1 MIPTLKSIFN
11 FNQWKQV
18 QQWVNN
24 KLTLKQDI
32 FNPNNTASGEFNVTL
47 NAKSGIVTF
56 TGEVVQNDNPIYFT
70 ISNNLVTS
78 NTKLFYSMYYS
89 PNDTEVLFLLNYIC
103 SSGQISFQMFC
114 LDGFGSAQQEKI
126 ISFQILN

>member
-32 FNPNNTASGEFNVTL
+32 FNANNTATGVSTVTI
-47 NAKSGIVTF
+47 NAKSGVATF
-56 TGEVVQNDNPIYFT
+56 TSTIIYNESLDFT
-70 ISNNLVTS
+70 INNNLVTDSSIISLNLKSQSTGSPTISKYSTTNGIISIRVLNANDS
-78 NTKLFYSMYYS
+78 NGDNTDDNL
-89 PNDTEVLFLLNYIC
+89 
-103 SSGQISFQMFC
+103 
-114 LDGFGSAQQEKI
+114 I

>member
-32 FNPNNTASGEFNVTL
+32 FNANNTATGGTSVTI
-47 NAKSGIVTF
+47 NAKSGVATF
-56 TGEVVQNDNPIYFT
+56 TSPISGNSISGFT
-70 ISNNLVTS
+70 INNNLVTTS
-78 NTKLFYSMYYS
+78 TLLLISITTDYAGDGTPYYLGYQS
-89 PNDTEVLFLLNYIC
+89 FSGNFIVDIENISSSDTNNP
-103 SSGQISFQMFC
+103 
-114 LDGFGSAQQEKI
+114 I
-126 ISFQILN
+126 IVAFQILN

>member
-32 FNPNNTASGEFNVTL
+32 FNANNTATGATSVTI
-47 NAKSGIVTF
+47 NAKSGVATF
-56 TGEVVQNDNPIYFT
+56 TTSVPSSPSVRDYQI
-70 ISNNLVTS
+70 NNNQVTS
-78 NTKLFYSMYYS
+78 SSIVSINMFTDADDSFATIVGVSVGNGIIVINI
-89 PNDTEVLFLLNYIC
+89 NDGGVGNA
-103 SSGQISFQMFC
+103 
-114 LDGFGSAQQEKI
+114 SAPKI
-126 ISFQILN
+126 AFQILN